1 MANEILSETKSASGG
16 KTVPG
21 PGDTGNFLILD
32 QETTN
37 LLLMLAKIHPY
48 GNKTVLKIILKLY
61 IRLARY
67 CRKKGTDP
75 VEVLGNIVEKQ
86 LVQDF
91 EGFQI
96 KRIKWISDL
105 IERAEEPM
113 ADGETRNIVDDISE
127 LKTLVRRLQSS
138 VEVSR
143 TVAPLESFRPK
154 GPLKIMPLDQKPSAA
169 DRKDY
174 RDLRQKQ
181 RPRKIDF

>member
-1 MANEILSETKSASGG
+1 MTNEILSETKSASGG
-16 KTVPG
+16 KTVPV

-105 IERAEEPM
+105 IERSEEPVTGKE
-113 ADGETRNIVDDISE
+113 ADITEDISE

-138 VEVSR
+138 VEVSK
-143 TVAPLESFRPK
+143 TVPPLESFRPK
-154 GPLKIMPLDQKPSAA
+154 GPPKLMPLDQKPSPAN
-169 DRKDY
+169 RQDY
-174 RDLRQKQ
+174 RDLRNKK
-181 RPRKIDF
+181 RPRKIEF